1 MQKILLMKL
10 LALALLLLSTS
21 LCHSQSKKDQIQML
35 TIQVDSLNHL
45 LQQENKKLGE
55 LKNKCALKEVN
66 FATQISAL
74 NNQLTSAKS
83 DAEKCQAQSKQAELK
98 NKQLE
103 EQLLALNQT
112 LKNKSDS
119 IALFKLQI
127 NEFRTKKEVVV
138 TFRDEVVSVAKDQ
151 DERFGNDSQT
161 CLIFCIDGIKID
173 KYCDYGVATISND
186 ITPVTAW
193 LSSENLEKYFTAE
206 IVDSN
211 NVTVV
216 KIVLT
221 NEGER
226 EIWARKYHLSQNGKW
241 AITEC
246 IGDCK

>member
-1 MQKILLMKL
+1 MKILP
-10 LALALLLLSTS
+10 LLLLLFISS
-21 LCHSQSKKDQIQML
+21 NCFSQSKKDQIQIL
-35 TIQVDSLNHL
+35 TIQVDSLNQL
-45 LQQENKKLGE
+45 LKQENKKFTDLE
-55 LKNKCALKEVN
+55 TKCAQKEVN
-66 FATQISAL
+66 LSTQISAL
-74 NNQLTSAKS
+74 NNQLSS
-83 DAEKCQAQSKQAELK
+83 SQQNAEKCQAASKQAELK
-98 NKQLE
+98 SKLLE
-103 EQLLALNQT
+103 EQMLALNLI

-119 IALFKLQI
+119 IALLKLQI
-127 NEFRTKKEVVV
+127 NELRTNKEVVV
-138 TFRDEVVSVAKDQ
+138 TFQEEVVSVAKDQ
-151 DERFGNDSQT
+151 DQRFGNDSQT
-161 CLIFCIDGIKID
+161 CLILYINGNKID

-211 NVTVV
+211 NLTVV

-246 IGDCK
+246 FGDCE

>member
-1 MQKILLMKL
+1 MNQLLKQK
-10 LALALLLLSTS
+10 
-21 LCHSQSKKDQIQML
+21 D
-35 TIQVDSLNHL
+35 
-45 LQQENKKLGE
+45 NKFTDLE
-55 LKNKCALKEVN
+55 TKCAQKEVTLS
-66 FATQISAL
+66 TQISAL
-74 NNQLTSAKS
+74 NNQLSS
-83 DAEKCQAQSKQAELK
+83 SQQNAEKCQAASKQAELK
-98 NKQLE
+98 SKLLE
-103 EQLLALNQT
+103 EQLLSLNLI

-119 IALFKLQI
+119 ISLLKLQI
-127 NEFRTKKEVVV
+127 SELRTNKEFVV
-138 TFRDEVVSVAKDQ
+138 TFQEEVVSVAKDQ
-151 DERFGNDSQT
+151 DERFGNDSQS
-161 CLIFCIDGIKID
+161 CLMLYIDGTKID

-211 NVTVV
+211 NLTVV

>member
-1 MQKILLMKL
+1 MNQLLKQK
-10 LALALLLLSTS
+10 
-21 LCHSQSKKDQIQML
+21 D
-35 TIQVDSLNHL
+35 
-45 LQQENKKLGE
+45 NKFTDLE
-55 LKNKCALKEVN
+55 TKCAQKEVN
-66 FATQISAL
+66 LSTQISAL
-74 NNQLTSAKS
+74 NNQLSS
-83 DAEKCQAQSKQAELK
+83 SQQNAEKCQAASKQAELK
-98 NKQLE
+98 SKLLE
-103 EQLLALNQT
+103 EQLLALNLI

-119 IALFKLQI
+119 ISLLKLQI
-127 NEFRTKKEVVV
+127 SELRTNKEFVV
-138 TFRDEVVSVAKDQ
+138 TFQEEVVSVAKDQ

-161 CLIFCIDGIKID
+161 CLMLYIDGTKID

-211 NVTVV
+211 NLTVV

>member
-1 MQKILLMKL
+1 MKSL
-10 LALALLLLSTS
+10 SLLLLLLICS
-21 LCHSQSKKDQIQML
+21 LCHSQSKKDQIQIL
-35 TIQVDSLNHL
+35 TIQVDSLNQL
-45 LQQENKKLGE
+45 LKLENNKLKD
-55 LKNKCALKEVN
+55 LQATCVQKEASYQN
-66 FATQISAL
+66 EITSLSDQLSTSKQKLETCQSQNDQIAL
-74 NNQLTSAKS
+74 N
-83 DAEKCQAQSKQAELK
+83 

-103 EQLLALNQT
+103 EKLQGCSVII
-112 LKNKSDS
+112 KSKSDS
-119 IALFKLQI
+119 IALLQEQLDKLL
-127 NEFRTKKEVVV
+127 TKKEVVV
-138 TFRDEVVSVAKDQ
+138 TFQEEVVSEAKDQ

-161 CLIFCIDGIKID
+161 CLIFCIDGNKID

-211 NVTVV
+211 NLTVV

-226 EIWARKYHLSQNGKW
+226 KIWARKYHLSQNGKW

>member
-1 MQKILLMKL
+1 MKLPSVLILLL
-10 LALALLLLSTS
+10 ITS
-21 LCHSQSKKDQIQML
+21 ICHSQSKKDQIQTL
-35 TIQVDSLNHL
+35 TVQLDSLDHL
-45 LQQENKKLGE
+45 LQQEYKKLSE
-55 LKNKCALKEVN
+55 LENKCALKEVN

-103 EQLLALNQT
+103 EQLMALNQT
-112 LKNKSDS
+112 LKNKGDS
-119 IALFKLQI
+119 IALLNQQI
-127 NEFRTKKEVVV
+127 SELRTKKEVVV
-138 TFRDEVVSVAKDQ
+138 TFQEEVVSVAKDQ

-193 LSSENLEKYFTAE
+193 LTSENLEKYFTAE

-211 NVTVV
+211 NVNVL

-226 EIWARKYHLSQNGKW
+226 EIWARKYHPSQNGKW

>member
-1 MQKILLMKL
+1 MSITNIFPLILL
-10 LALALLLLSTS
+10 SIIS
-21 LCHSQSKKDQIQML
+21 SICYSQSKKDQIQIL
-35 TIQVDSLNHL
+35 TIQVDSLNQL
-45 LQQENKKLGE
+45 LKQKDNKFTDLE
-55 LKNKCALKEVN
+55 TKCAQKEVTLS
-66 FATQISAL
+66 TQISAL
-74 NNQLTSAKS
+74 NNQLSS
-83 DAEKCQAQSKQAELK
+83 SQQNAEKCQAASKQAELK
-98 NKQLE
+98 SKLLE
-103 EQLLALNQT
+103 EQLLSLNLI

-119 IALFKLQI
+119 ISLLKLQI
-127 NEFRTKKEVVV
+127 SELRTNKEFVV
-138 TFRDEVVSVAKDQ
+138 TFQEEVVSVAKDQ
-151 DERFGNDSQT
+151 DERFGNDSQS
-161 CLIFCIDGIKID
+161 CLMLYIDGTKID

-211 NVTVV
+211 NLTVV

>member
-1 MQKILLMKL
+1 MDNLLRQENTKLNNLETKCAQKEVI
-10 LALALLLLSTS
+10 LSTQ
-21 LCHSQSKKDQIQML
+21 L
-35 TIQVDSLNHL
+35 
-45 LQQENKKLGE
+45 
-55 LKNKCALKEVN
+55 
-66 FATQISAL
+66 SAL
-74 NNQLTSAKS
+74 NNQLTSAKL
-83 DAEKCQAQSKQAELK
+83 DAEKCRAQSKQADLK

-103 EQLLALNQT
+103 EQLLALNLT

-119 IALFKLQI
+119 IALLNLQI
-127 NEFRTKKEVVV
+127 SEFRTKKEVVV
-138 TFRDEVVSVAKDQ
+138 TFQEEIVSVATDQ
-151 DERFGNDSQT
+151 NERFGNDSQT

-186 ITPVTAW
+186 ITPITAW

-241 AITEC
+241 AISGC

>member
-1 MQKILLMKL
+1 MRHF
-10 LALALLLLSTS
+10 ALLFLLFFSS
-21 LCHSQSKKDQIQML
+21 LCHSQSKKDQIQIL
-35 TIQVDSLNHL
+35 TIQVDSLNQL
-45 LQQENKKLGE
+45 LKQKDKKFTDLE
-55 LKNKCALKEVN
+55 TKCAQKEVN
-66 FATQISAL
+66 LSTQISAF
-74 NNQLTSAKS
+74 NNQLSS
-83 DAEKCQAQSKQAELK
+83 SQQNAEKCQAASKQAELK
-98 NKQLE
+98 SKLLE
-103 EQLLALNQT
+103 EQMLALNLI

-119 IALFKLQI
+119 IALLKLQI
-127 NEFRTKKEVVV
+127 SELRTNKEFVV
-138 TFRDEVVSVAKDQ
+138 TFQEEVVSVAKDQ
-151 DERFGNDSQT
+151 DERFGNDSQS
-161 CLIFCIDGIKID
+161 CLMLYIDGTKID

-211 NVTVV
+211 NLTVV

>member
-1 MQKILLMKL
+1 MRHF
-10 LALALLLLSTS
+10 ALLFLLFISS
-21 LCHSQSKKDQIQML
+21 LCHSQSKKDQIQIL
-35 TIQVDSLNHL
+35 TIQVDSLYQL
-45 LQQENKKLGE
+45 LKKKDNKFTDLE
-55 LKNKCALKEVN
+55 TKCAQKEVN
-66 FATQISAL
+66 LSTQISAL
-74 NNQLTSAKS
+74 NNQLSS
-83 DAEKCQAQSKQAELK
+83 SQQNAEKCQAASKQAELK
-98 NKQLE
+98 SKLLE
-103 EQLLALNQT
+103 EQLQALNLI

-119 IALFKLQI
+119 ISLLKLQI
-127 NEFRTKKEVVV
+127 SELRTNKEFVV
-138 TFRDEVVSVAKDQ
+138 TFQEEVVSVAKDQ
-151 DERFGNDSQT
+151 DERFGNDSKT
-161 CLIFCIDGIKID
+161 CLMLYIDGTKID

-211 NVTVV
+211 NLTVV

>member
-1 MQKILLMKL
+1 MKL
-10 LALALLLLSTS
+10 VTLPLLLLLTT
-21 LCHSQSKKDQIQML
+21 LCHSQSKKDQIQTL
-35 TIQVDSLNHL
+35 TIQVDSLNQL
-45 LQQENKKLGE
+45 LRQENTKLNDLE
-55 LKNKCALKEVN
+55 TKCAQKEVN
-66 FATQISAL
+66 LSTQLSAL
-74 NNQLTSAKS
+74 NNQLTSAQL
-83 DAEKCQAQSKQAELK
+83 DAENCLAQIKRAELK

-103 EQLLALNQT
+103 EQLLALNLT

-119 IALFKLQI
+119 IALLNQQI
-127 NEFRTKKEVVV
+127 SELRTKKEVVV
-138 TFRDEVVSVAKDQ
+138 TFQEEVVSVAKDQ

-186 ITPVTAW
+186 INQVTAW
-193 LSSENLEKYFTAE
+193 LSSENLEKYFTAG
-206 IVDSN
+206 ITDSN

-241 AITEC
+241 SITEC
-246 IGDCK
+246 VGDCK

>member
-1 MQKILLMKL
+1 MTIMKILP
-10 LALALLLLSTS
+10 LLLLLFISS
-21 LCHSQSKKDQIQML
+21 ICFSQSKKDQIQIL
-35 TIQVDSLNHL
+35 TIQVDSLNQL
-45 LQQENKKLGE
+45 LKQKDNKFTDLE
-55 LKNKCALKEVN
+55 TKCAQKEVN
-66 FATQISAL
+66 LSTQISAL
-74 NNQLTSAKS
+74 NNQLSS
-83 DAEKCQAQSKQAELK
+83 SQQNAEKCQAASKQAELK
-98 NKQLE
+98 SKLLE
-103 EQLLALNQT
+103 EQLLALNLI

-119 IALFKLQI
+119 ISLLKLQI
-127 NEFRTKKEVVV
+127 SELRTNKEFVV
-138 TFRDEVVSVAKDQ
+138 TFQEEVVSVAKDQ

-161 CLIFCIDGIKID
+161 CLMLYIDGTKID

-211 NVTVV
+211 NLTVV

>member
-1 MQKILLMKL
+1 MKLPSLLILLL
-10 LALALLLLSTS
+10 ITS
-21 LCHSQSKKDQIQML
+21 ICHSQSKKDQIQTL
-35 TIQVDSLNHL
+35 TVQLDSLDHL
-45 LQQENKKLGE
+45 LQQEYKKLSE
-55 LKNKCALKEVN
+55 LENKCALKEVN

-74 NNQLTSAKS
+74 NNQLASAKS
-83 DAEKCQAQSKQAELK
+83 DAEKFQAQSKQAELK

-103 EQLLALNQT
+103 EQLLALNLT

-119 IALFKLQI
+119 IALLKLQI
-127 NEFRTKKEVVV
+127 SELRTKKEVVV
-138 TFRDEVVSVAKDQ
+138 TFEEEVVSVAEDQ
-151 DERFGNDSQT
+151 DERFGNDSKT
-161 CLIFCIDGIKID
+161 CLKFCIDGNKID

-193 LSSENLEKYFTAE
+193 LTSENLEKYFTAE

-211 NVTVV
+211 NVNVL